1 MTDARVDLTGRWTG
15 VYFYPVHPEWNPDDD
30 LPPTPFAAKLLDAA
44 GLVSGSTVE
53 PDVLGEPD
61 APPIPAT
68 LEGHHFDGELIFTKF
83 PDGGGQ
89 MHSIDYIGSISADG
103 NSVSGQWIIHGEWS
117 GTFQMQ
123 RKVTSVEAT
132 ARHAARV

>member
-1 MTDARVDLTGRWTG
+1 MTDARIDLTGRWTG

-30 LPPTPFAAKLLDAA
+30 LPPVPFTAELQDVA
-44 GLVSGSTVE
+44 GLVTGTTLE
-53 PDVLGEPD
+53 PDDFEPD

-68 LEGHHFDGELIFTKF
+68 LEGHHFDGELTFTKF

-89 MHSIDYIGSISADG
+89 IHSIDYIGTISTDG
-103 NSVSGQWIIHGEWS
+103 NSVGGRWIIHGEWS

-123 RKVTSVEAT
+123 RKVVASVVSAEQAAT
-132 ARHAARV
+132 V